1 MLMSLSCCRRWRPV
15 KLRVSAAAMAR
26 ARRGMTR
33 TNGPSPR
40 QCGRPAPTWTRL
52 NKYLQLLRV
61 LSGEHVPS
69 AHVATHSPT
78 ECCTWSCLVSTDC
91 HCWAAGLL
99 TAEHGSGSC
108 AVSSS
113 SSSSPWPLQSAISG
127 PNEGHCRG
135 RPSLLLIIHCTP
147 WLFIYRLFCA
157 GWPDGPGAHQLNQL
171 NSYQREIG
179 KKRINT
185 EQTWR
190 GFTLTLTYTQHHIA
204 AHSRLQHCRYCSVSR
219 DLGMMTIWCRAA
231 QVSRHNAAADREVLD
246 ICL

>member
-1 MLMSLSCCRRWRPV
+1 MCPV
-15 KLRVSAAAMAR
+15 PMWQPIHPLSAAH
-26 ARRGMTR
+26 G
-33 TNGPSPR
+33 
-40 QCGRPAPTWTRL
+40 
-52 NKYLQLLRV
+52 
-61 LSGEHVPS
+61 
-69 AHVATHSPT
+69 
-78 ECCTWSCLVSTDC
+78 CLVSTDC

-147 WLFIYRLFCA
+147 WLFIYRLFSA

-204 AHSRLQHCRYCSVSR
+204 AAHRRQQTADTAVSLATWAWWQYDVELLRFPGTMRQQTGRCLTFVYRTQICRVSMMGGDSRVGGIIQQILP
-219 DLGMMTIWCRAA
+219 
-231 QVSRHNAAADREVLD
+231 RHKIPNLFYGVTS
-246 ICL
+246 

>member
-1 MLMSLSCCRRWRPV
+1 MPGAQCPCGNPFTHWVLHM
-15 KLRVSAAAMAR
+15 AAW
-26 ARRGMTR
+26 
-33 TNGPSPR
+33 SPR
-40 QCGRPAPTWTRL
+40 I
-52 NKYLQLLRV
+52 V
-61 LSGEHVPS
+61 
-69 AHVATHSPT
+69 
-78 ECCTWSCLVSTDC
+78 
-91 HCWAAGLL
+91 
-99 TAEHGSGSC
+99 TAELQDCWLQNMVLGA
-108 AVSSS
+108 AVSSSNS

-147 WLFIYRLFCA
+147 WLFIYRLFSA